1 MADETNARRWSMRA
15 IYVGLCLLVMFFHLL
30 PLSTVPRGWAGPDLL
45 VALSFAWVVRR
56 PDYVPTLAVA
66 AMLLLADMLFQRP
79 PGLWSAL
86 VLIAM
91 EGLRSSGRRS
101 REAGFGLEWLNMAVM
116 LAVITLVYQLIL
128 MTLIAGPPPLMLS
141 IMALVATIAVY
152 PVVVLLSRVLLG
164 VRKAAP
170 GAIDALGHRI

>member
-1 MADETNARRWSMRA
+1 
-15 IYVGLCLLVMFFHLL
+15 
-30 PLSTVPRGWAGPDLL
+30 VPRGWAGPDLL
-45 VALSFAWVVRR
+45 IALSFAWVVRR

-101 REAGFGLEWLNMAVM
+101 RQDGFALEWMNMAIT
-116 LAVITLVYQLIL
+116 LTVITVIYQLIL
-128 MTLIAGPPPLMLS
+128 MMLIAGPPPLTLS
-141 IMALVATIAVY
+141 LMALIATILAY
-152 PVVVLLSRVLLG
+152 PVVVLLSGVLLG